1 MKPWVVGVLFLVTFA
16 ALLGLIA
23 FVLVTGRL
31 GTMMALSA
39 IAYALAAMG
48 FLCVVGWAFVRG
60 QFTDYEE
67 IKEDLFEIEA
77 RR

>member
-1 MKPWVVGVLFLVTFA
+1 
-16 ALLGLIA
+16 
-23 FVLVTGRL
+23 
-31 GTMMALSA
+31 MMALSA

-48 FLCVVGWAFVRG
+48 FLCVVGWAFLRG

-67 IKEDLFEIEA
+67 VKDDLFEIEA